1 VAPRV
6 PGVRTLIES
15 GPVAPRSSPWYRLVK
30 EALGAAPFCTRQDF
44 QEGINPRHSRRSFG
58 RDPI

>member
-1 VAPRV
+1 
-6 PGVRTLIES
+6 
-15 GPVAPRSSPWYRLVK
+15 VK